1 MRMQESKGKYFLR
14 TMCIIHIA
22 VCKVVG
28 SQINISLNFSESCC
42 FTCVLFFSCFLHIIS
57 ILRTRLYKIQQ

>member
-22 VCKVVG
+22 VCKVVD

-42 FTCVLFFSCFLHIIS
+42 FTCVLFFYFLFSSH
-57 ILRTRLYKIQQ
+57 YKYFKN